1 MRHHRRRWL
10 ALTALLAALLVPVS
24 GTVPAADAG
33 PPGDRDVLVHLFEW
47 KWADVASEC
56 TSHLGPNG
64 FGGVQVSPPQEHV
77 VLPGS
82 GYPWWQRY
90 QPVSYQL
97 SSRGGTRQQ
106 FAAMVTTCHAA
117 GVKVY
122 VDAVINHMAG
132 DSSGT
137 GSGGSPYSHYDYP
150 GTYQTQDFH
159 HCGRNSN
166 DDIVNYRDRWE
177 VQNCELVDLS
187 DLDTGAEYV
196 RGRIAAYLNDLLT
209 LGVDGFRID
218 GAKHVAAADV
228 ANIVSRLSRPAYVYQ
243 EVIFGDGEPIVPSE
257 YRGSGDLLEFRYG
270 RDLGRIFRTG
280 KLAWF
285 HDLGEAWGYEPTVKA
300 VTFVDNHDTQRAGG
314 DILTYKDGQLY
325 TLANVFQLAWP
336 YGSPKLMSS
345 YAFTARDA
353 GPPSDGAG
361 HTNDVTC
368 FSGGWVCEHR
378 WRPIT
383 NMVAFHNAVR
393 GTGTANWWSNGD
405 NQVAFSRGD
414 KGFLALNR
422 EGGALSRTFQTGLP
436 AGTYCDVL
444 HGDVLHGD
452 VSGGACSGPAV
463 TVNAAGQLPA
473 TVGAMDG
480 LAIHAGSRVSA
491 SAIATTFN
499 VTATTAWGQ
508 NVYVVGSIP
517 ALGSWDPARAV
528 ALSSAAYPTWSGTIA
543 LPPSTTYQYKYVK
556 KNADGTITWES
567 DPNRSAS
574 TPSSGTSTRTDTWR

>member
-1 MRHHRRRWL
+1 MKSRRLL
-10 ALTALLAALLVPVS
+10 ALSTAAALVAAVLVPVAS
-24 GTVPAADAG
+24 PPATAG

-47 KWADVASEC
+47 KWTDVAREC
-56 TSHLGPNG
+56 TSFLGPKG

-97 SSRGGTRQQ
+97 GSRGGTRQQ
-106 FAAMVTTCHAA
+106 FAAMVSTCRAA

-132 DSSGT
+132 SSSGT
-137 GSGGSPYSHYDYP
+137 GSAGSPYSHYDYP

-159 HCGRNSN
+159 HCGRNGN

-218 GAKHVAAADV
+218 GAKHIAAADV

-280 KLAWF
+280 QLAWF
-285 HDLGEAWGYEPTVKA
+285 HNLGEAWGYEPADKA
-300 VTFVDNHDTQRAGG
+300 VTFVDNHDTQRDGG

-325 TLANVFQLAWP
+325 PLANVFQLAWP

-345 YAFTARDA
+345 YAFSARDT

-361 HTNDVTC
+361 RTNDVTC
-368 FSGGWVCEHR
+368 FSGGWVCEHH
-378 WRPIT
+378 WRQIA
-383 NMVAFHNAVR
+383 NMVAFRNAVR
-393 GTGTANWWSNGD
+393 GTPVANWWTNGA
-405 NQVAFSRGD
+405 NQIAFGRGSAGFVAI
-414 KGFLALNR
+414 NR
-422 EGGALSRTFQTGLP
+422 EGGTLARAFQTGLP

-444 HGDVLHGD
+444 HGEFANGSCTGPTVVVDGAGSAQLSVAGMDAVAVHVGARL
-452 VSGGACSGPAV
+452 GGTPPV
-463 TVNAAGQLPA
+463 TVAA
-473 TVGAMDG
+473 
-480 LAIHAGSRVSA
+480 
-491 SAIATTFN
+491 TFGVN
-499 VTATTAWGQ
+499 ATTAWGQ

-517 ALGSWDPARAV
+517 ALGGWDPARAV
-528 ALSSAAYPTWSGTIA
+528 PLSSAAYPTWRGTAA
-543 LPPSTTYQYKYVK
+543 LPPSTAFQYKYLK
-556 KNADGTITWES
+556 KASDGTVSWES
-567 DPNRSAS
+567 DPNRAAT
-574 TPSSGTSTRTDTWR
+574 TPASGTLTRADTWR

>member
-1 MRHHRRRWL
+1 MARRRRWL
-10 ALTALLAALLVPVS
+10 ALLVLAAAVLIPLPQAKA
-24 GTVPAADAG
+24 T
-33 PPGDRDVLVHLFEW
+33 PPGDRDVIVHLFEW
-47 KWADVASEC
+47 KWTDVAREC
-56 TSHLGPNG
+56 TDHLGPKG

-77 VLPGS
+77 ALPGS

-97 SSRGGTRQQ
+97 MSRSGTRAQ
-106 FAAMVTTCHAA
+106 FKTMVDTCHTA

-132 DSSGT
+132 DSSGS
-137 GSGGSPYSHYDYP
+137 GSAGSPYSHYNYP

-159 HCGRNSN
+159 HCGRNGN

-196 RGRIAAYLNDLLT
+196 RGRLAAYLNDVLS

-218 GAKHVAAADV
+218 GAKHIAAADV
-228 ANIVSRLSRPAYVYQ
+228 ANIVARLDRPAYVYQ
-243 EVIFGDGEPIVPSE
+243 EVIFGDGEPILPSE
-257 YRGSGDLLEFRYG
+257 YRSSGDLLEFRYG

-285 HDLGEAWGYEPTVKA
+285 HNLGEAWGYEPTGKA
-300 VTFVDNHDTQRAGG
+300 VTFVDNHDTQRDGG
-314 DILTYKDGQLY
+314 NILTYKDGQLY

-361 HTNDVTC
+361 RTNDVTC

-383 NMVAFHNAVR
+383 NMVGFHNAVR
-393 GTGTANWWSNGD
+393 GTGTANWWTNGE
-405 NQVAFSRGD
+405 NQIAFSRGTR
-414 KGFLALNR
+414 GFLALNR
-422 EGGALSRTFQTGLP
+422 EGGALTRTFHTGLP

-444 HGDVLHGD
+444 HGDFA
-452 VSGGACSGPAV
+452 GGSCTGP
-463 TVNAAGQLPA
+463 TV
-473 TVGAMDG
+473 TVGANG
-480 LAIHAGSRVSA
+480 SA
-491 SAIATTFN
+491 SVAVVALDAVALHVGARLGAAPPTVAGEFAVN
-499 VTATTAWGQ
+499 ATTAFGQ
-508 NVYVVGSIP
+508 DVHVVGSIP
-517 ALGSWDPARAV
+517 ALGSWDLSRAV
-528 ALSSAAYPTWSGTIA
+528 PLSSAAYPSWRATIA
-543 LPPSTTYQYKYVK
+543 LPPSTSFQYKYVK
-556 KNADGTITWES
+556 KNPDGTVTWES
-567 DPNRSAS
+567 DPNRTAT
-574 TPSSGTSTRTDTWR
+574 TPAGGTLTRADTWR